1 MKKTLITLLAVA
13 SCASALELTTQDL
26 TGYAVATEG
35 WSSVNDWSL
44 GSLTA
49 TENDNGSVLLSG
61 DIATSPSYLVNSET
75 NEYKNYT
82 TTTVA
87 ITLDLSKLT
96 LPAAGE
102 SNAVTRS
109 NFVTLDGTT
118 DIGMAISSEGKVSVI
133 WGTNLNYFTVNS
145 VLGNTGN
152 ITLTFSCNN
161 EGTTLHVGSTKD
173 THSNL
178 KGDVGVISG
187 ITLSAAAVNAL
198 QCISVYSGTASLR
211 DDDLAASAASIN
223 ASIPEPATA
232 TLSLLALVGLAARR
246 RRK

>member
-49 TENDNGSVLLSG
+49 TKNDNGSVLLSG
-61 DIATSPSYLVNSET
+61 DIATNPLGLDATT
-75 NEYKNYT
+75 NTYKNYT

-109 NFVTLDGTT
+109 NFITLEGTT
-118 DIGMAISSEGKVSVI
+118 GIGMAISSEGKVSTI
-133 WGTNLNYFTVNS
+133 WGGNLNYFTVNS
-145 VLGNTGN
+145 TLGNTGN

-161 EGTTLHVGSTKD
+161 EGTTLYVGSAKD
-173 THSNL
+173 THSGL
-178 KGDVGVISG
+178 RGDVGAISG

-211 DDDLAASAASIN
+211 DDQLAASAASIN
-223 ASIPEPATA
+223 ASIPEPTTA
-232 TLSLLALVGLAARR
+232 TLSLLALCGLCARR